1 MKKRKA
7 PIQTYDLPESL
18 LTLGEQ
24 EQNQTSNDV
33 LHSLSKNNVSVQTK
47 NLIKAWER
55 VLDQHTQNW
64 SEDQWRKISVEQ
76 IWEQVT
82 SRIKP
87 AEVVRIFSREYD
99 GTISQYILQD
109 DQLAHVNEWMTDEWV
124 RAWHNQHEMNHEVP
138 YKRDVLP
145 VMLKALLNI
154 SALQMHKQ
162 ATAIPFAEV
171 CGNIIK
177 EYNQSSEML
186 VQGHVASIFA
196 TLSQQNAHTLLK
208 ELHGKIPVKM
218 MQRQWVKMGL
228 KHAQMVWINKNWN
241 KTKEGQSGAEILWE
255 EIKAAAHTT
264 PKHTQ
269 IMGDALFSKNSK
281 EKIEN
286 YKDYQ
291 EKSLFQSA
299 IKNLLGHVNP
309 QEDHFQTWCQTPSN
323 KLAHIVFDVVIS
335 ETELFPFAKILINQ
349 CPPESRFEIIHKAA
363 ITPSLMDFLTVV
375 PEHYI
380 RQSLEQYLKDG
391 QLQSV
396 NTLMEKTGV
405 QLTEDNWNTYWSW
418 MESEHPVLGKG
429 LRAIM
434 EKNLMSAAIA
444 SHEQT
449 SSSNQK
455 RKI

>member
-1 MKKRKA
+1 MKKRKNTT
-7 PIQTYDLPESL
+7 QTYDLSMSL
-18 LTLGEQ
+18 LVLGEQ
-24 EQNQTSNDV
+24 EKNQSANDV
-33 LHSLSKNNVSVQTK
+33 LHALSKNSVSAQTK
-47 NLIKAWER
+47 NLIKAWEK

-64 SEDQWRKISVEQ
+64 SEDQWRKISVERV
-76 IWEQVT
+76 WEQVT
-82 SRIKP
+82 SRIEP
-87 AEVVRIFSREYD
+87 AEVVQIYRQDYD
-99 GTISQYILQD
+99 GTIRQYILQD
-109 DQLAHVNEWMTDEWV
+109 DQLTQMNEWLSDDWA
-124 RAWHNQHEMNHEVP
+124 RAWHSQNNMSYSVP
-138 YKRDVLP
+138 HKRDVVP

-162 ATAIPFAEV
+162 ATAIPFAAV

-208 ELHGKIPVKM
+208 ELHGKIPVKT

-228 KHAQMVWINKNWN
+228 KHAQVAWINKNWN
-241 KTKEGQSGAEILWE
+241 KTKEGQSGAQILWE

-269 IMGDALFSKNSK
+269 VMGDALFSKNSK

-286 YKDYQ
+286 YQDYQ
-291 EKSLFQSA
+291 EKSSFQNA
-299 IKNLLGHVNP
+299 IKNLLGCVDP
-309 QEDHFQTWCQTPSN
+309 QEDHFQTWCKTPSN
-323 KLAHIVFDVVIS
+323 KLTHIVFDVVIS
-335 ETELFPFAKILINQ
+335 EKELFPFAKILINQ
-349 CPPESRFEIIHKAA
+349 CPPESRFEIIHKAT
-363 ITPSLMDFLTVV
+363 ISPSLMDFLKFV
-375 PEHYI
+375 PEVYI
-380 RQSLEQYLKDG
+380 RESIGQYLNDG
-391 QLQSV
+391 QLQLV
-396 NTLMEKTGV
+396 NTLMEKTGI

-418 MESEHPVLGKG
+418 MEGEHPVLGKG

-444 SHEQT
+444 SHEQMP
-449 SSSNQK
+449 SSNQK